1 MKSFILNNLNLV
13 RTNYKTSHF
22 SLQQYLSK
30 HTFVE
35 KYLLEDKL
43 RKHLKIENL
52 EVVDIS
58 GNCGTSF
65 MIKIKSPDLK
75 GKTLINQHRTIN
87 EILKEE
93 LKEMHALQLKIE
105 P

>member
-1 MKSFILNNLNLV
+1 MKSFGLNKL
-13 RTNYKTSHF
+13 
-22 SLQQYLSK
+22 YLLKKKFKGTFFTFQPSFIK
-30 HTFVE
+30 YTFVE
-35 KYLLEDKL
+35 KYTIEDKL

-52 EVVDIS
+52 EVVDTS

-75 GKTLINQHRTIN
+75 GKTIINQHRTIN
-87 EILKEE
+87 EILKDEM
-93 LKEMHALQLKIE
+93 KDMHALQLKIE